1 MATYSV
7 KLPFAG
13 YLSVEVEADSE
24 EDAVSKAMN
33 DASLDD
39 VEEWETFTQI
49 VQGNVLYAPINTPEV
64 ELIDDGEDEDEL

>member
-39 VEEWETFTQI
+39 VEEWETFTHI